1 MLDKTKKSKKLSL
14 HFDKIK
20 NSGEGL
26 ESYENS
32 YRKKTSVS
40 EDSKG
45 QTLVLPRIDEAKEKR
60 KKSYFI

>member
-1 MLDKTKKSKKLSL
+1 MLDKAKKSNKLSL

-20 NSGEGL
+20 HSGEAL

-32 YRKKTSVS
+32 YRKKTSIS

-45 QTLVLPRIDEAKEKR
+45 QSLVLPRIDEAK
-60 KKSYFI
+60 